1 MQGKRRTFKRA
12 WAFCLVLACLG
23 FTPTLSLAQQS
34 LAQQSAVVSQTTG
47 EVVWSVEAKVKR
59 LFDSH
64 TSYEFKNPFPPHQ
77 SPLSRLEFGLDSW
90 WGGLGVSRWT
100 PRWSIS
106 LEAMRN
112 LIQGV
117 DGVLADSDW
126 TDERNTRI
134 RDIYSESNLRL
145 KPSYDVR
152 ASVDVSVAG
161 WLGLPKGLDL
171 RPVGGVRWQRFDL
184 MAFDGTQWDLQSD
197 GSWHTTP
204 LPGDD
209 IHFKQTYW
217 HYFLGLRGQWQP
229 LRHEYPGLK
238 LTGQVDWAWVKG
250 DNQDDHLLR
259 EGNRITEE
267 STSGHAWHASLALD
281 APLEAT
287 SSWGCRPNT

>member
-1 MQGKRRTFKRA
+1 
-12 WAFCLVLACLG
+12 
-23 FTPTLSLAQQS
+23 
-34 LAQQSAVVSQTTG
+34 
-47 EVVWSVEAKVKR
+47 
-59 LFDSH
+59 
-64 TSYEFKNPFPPHQ
+64 
-77 SPLSRLEFGLDSW
+77 
-90 WGGLGVSRWT
+90 
-100 PRWSIS
+100 
-106 LEAMRN
+106 MRN

-281 APLEAT
+281 APLGGNFFVGVQAEYLNIETTGSHRLVNDAFDMDYT
-287 SSWGCRPNT
+287 WDNLAKVWSQQCSLMLSVRYDF